1 MEFRQKKRQAA
12 ETGIS
17 YQPLSIGN
25 KISSF
30 EKEGDLLRISS
41 LCGENGPVDRHYNKA
56 TLIVWLRDFL
66 WVSVICE

>member
-30 EKEGDLLRISS
+30 EKEGDLLRISG
-41 LCGENGPVDRHYNKA
+41 LCGDNV
-56 TLIVWLRDFL
+56 
-66 WVSVICE
+66 VINQYCKMAIFVT